1 MTYNKNFELSIN
13 DIDIIEFSLLSE
25 VKNLSLQRLEFLKI
39 NNTDQIKEIDL
50 QIEKIQNLLGRLHN
64 QKTWYRPKGL
74 YIGG

>member
-1 MTYNKNFELSIN
+1 MSYNKNFELSIN
-13 DIDIIEFSLLSE
+13 DIDIIEHSLLAK
-25 VKNLSLQRLEFLKI
+25 VKNLSSQRLEFLKI

-64 QKTWYRPKGL
+64 QKIWYRPKGL